1 LLLLQSLADGAQAL
15 VGLLREAVN
24 AHTEVPTGR
33 EATLQA
39 QIEAMQEIQRMKET
53 MVCQAQKEAVALM
66 KKLEVAE

>member
-1 LLLLQSLADGAQAL
+1 
-15 VGLLREAVN
+15 VVN